1 MQIQSNGKVRRT
13 SHEWD
18 EIFAEFEASG
28 LSVAAF
34 CRRKKLPK
42 STFSKRRIARE
53 RKPATRRAKP
63 ARFVELTAAPSAS
76 SPAPPAIVD
85 TRAFELILPG
95 GAVLRWKA

>member
-18 EIFAEFEASG
+18 EIFAEFAASG
-28 LSVAAF
+28 LSVAAY

-53 RKPATRRAKP
+53 RMPVTRRAKP
-63 ARFVELTAAPSAS
+63 ARFVELTPEPLTSSSAPTAVVG
-76 SPAPPAIVD
+76 AN
-85 TRAFELILPG
+85 AFELILPG
-95 GAVLRWKA
+95 GAVLRWKS

>member
-53 RKPATRRAKP
+53 RRPATRRAKS
-63 ARFVELTAAPSAS
+63 ARFVELTPDRATSSTAPTAVVG
-76 SPAPPAIVD
+76 AH
-85 TRAFELILPG
+85 AFELILPG

>member
-34 CRRKKLPK
+34 CRSKKLPK

-53 RKPATRRAKP
+53 RRPATRRTKP
-63 ARFVELTAAPSAS
+63 ARFLELTAAPPAS
-76 SPAPPAIVD
+76 SPAPTAVVGLH
-85 TRAFELILPG
+85 AFEL
-95 GAVLRWKA
+95 LRTIPLSE